1 MPRATQRAYCTFSI
15 VRIRVVA
22 AAAAART
29 RLLGQGFD
37 HVQDRRRESR
47 ARATLATL
55 GTHRMPHGLA
65 RKTAAEIAKR
75 TYVLNSVADRDIYVG
90 ARAVADPHVHRW
102 RRAKIKTRGLMSKSS
117 YSFLYVVDRGR
128 SARRSGARV
137 TENTSS
143 DPVSDD
149 ATC

>member
-65 RKTAAEIAKR
+65 RKTAAEI
-75 TYVLNSVADRDIYVG
+75 SVADRDIYVG

>member
-1 MPRATQRAYCTFSI
+1 MPRATQRAYCAFSI
-15 VRIRVVA
+15 VRKRVVA

-65 RKTAAEIAKR
+65 RKTAAEI
-75 TYVLNSVADRDIYVG
+75 SVADRDIYVG

>member
-1 MPRATQRAYCTFSI
+1 VPRATQRAYCTFSI

-65 RKTAAEIAKR
+65 RKTAAEI
-75 TYVLNSVADRDIYVG
+75 SVADRDIYVG

-137 TENTSS
+137 TESTSS